1 MTHVTRVEAWQ
12 SADGKIFMS
21 MTAALEHAETLDK
34 ETMMSER
41 YTVGN
46 AGIKDGLT
54 YLSDDHIV
62 GTLNALQ
69 KIADGISTEQENV
82 DAIKSALAEKV
93 TDLEAATVINV
104 RLLDRASEFKGRVA
118 ALEVQLRSKEVEV
131 WEAHVSETEAIKD
144 LNDVCADYSRL
155 VMRAAAINL
164 DKAKAACEGDE
175 PEEETDG

>member
-12 SADGKIFMS
+12 SADGKMFLS

-34 ETMMSER
+34 ETMMEDR
-41 YTVGN
+41 YMMGQTREDWGKIGVYEDG
-46 AGIKDGLT
+46 AKDALKVDTITGL
-54 YLSDDHIV
+54 
-62 GTLNALQ
+62 LNS
-69 KIADGISTEQENV
+69 K
-82 DAIKSALAEKV
+82 DATI
-93 TDLEAATVINV
+93 
-104 RLLDRASEFKGRVA
+104 A

-175 PEEETDG
+175 PEEKSDG